1 MALIER
7 LTRDPS
13 ESVARW
19 IPVHDFFAAAHEI
32 VSGRLTSAQV
42 KTALAMTAPDLVD
55 WNALVALMPPANQ
68 AANRAIWVNGLHSCL
83 MLAER
88 RYPGYDT
95 PAAVRAKLGI

>member
-13 ESVARW
+13 EPVGRW

-42 KTALAMTAPDLVD
+42 QTALAMTAPDLVD

-68 AANRAIWVNGLHSCL
+68 AANGASWESESWHS
-83 MLAER
+83 R
-88 RYPGYDT
+88 RRSRRSSSRPRTRRGRIST
-95 PAAVRAKLGI
+95 